1 MSTPSSDLMSA
12 NAGKSTT
19 DSTITGS
26 AGADPQTPHDQVFRL
41 IMAAWGSQAV
51 RTLASLSVAERQ
63 YSPTPLKHYAQAA
76 IGPAFWPPALLLPE
90 AVRQGSGQAVAAIGS
105 DVFTYF
111 LGPQLSQFTAL
122 LTAGIAPDPRHRPAA
137 SVLPDRGRSG
147 LAFAGRSASGG
158 ANPWLS
164 SPPRTTSGTSLAGSR
179 IAPAA
184 IAGLTVAALEK
195 LPEQLNQQRDD
206 EHFCRHSSCR
216 RNWFAHQHARKRR
229 QCHRSHGGHRGGC
242 HRRRVGEGVEARR
255 DPPPG
260 STWAPS
266 RRARRGRAFRPR
278 LEMSSGS

>member
-19 DSTITGS
+19 DSTIRGS

-111 LGPQLSQFTAL
+111 SAHSCPSSQ
-122 LTAGIAPDPRHRPAA
+122 PC
-137 SVLPDRGRSG
+137 
-147 LAFAGRSASGG
+147 
-158 ANPWLS
+158 
-164 SPPRTTSGTSLAGSR
+164 SPPELRQTHVT
-179 IAPAA
+179 
-184 IAGLTVAALEK
+184 GLQHPYHLIEAVA
-195 LPEQLNQQRDD
+195 D
-206 EHFCRHSSCR
+206 
-216 RNWFAHQHARKRR
+216 
-229 QCHRSHGGHRGGC
+229 
-242 HRRRVGEGVEARR
+242 
-255 DPPPG
+255 
-260 STWAPS
+260 
-266 RRARRGRAFRPR
+266 
-278 LEMSSGS
+278 